1 MVGHSFQ
8 NYDIVYVGFSAEYTC
23 LYLLR
28 TGFYPIY
35 TTISIAYIRVFED
48 AYICLT
54 NTAYICVIKTRIY
67 AYLQRPTYTRVYMP
81 VYPGFGSC
89 WYKLARKV
97 FVPALQQRSFW
108 GLFLAF

>member
-8 NYDIVYVGFSAEYTC
+8 NYDIVYVGNSAEYTC
-23 LYLLR
+23 LYLLH

-35 TTISIAYIRVFED
+35 TTISIEYIRVFKD

-54 NTAYICVIKTRIY
+54 NTAYTCVIKTRIY

-81 VYPGFGSC
+81 VYAGFGSC

-97 FVPALQQRSFW
+97 P
-108 GLFLAF
+108 